1 MWAPLFCLDPET
13 LFAKIKSF
21 SLYHTKKNQ
30 QYHKVWF
37 SIPANG
43 HWGEKGGDCWN
54 TFSSA
59 VSHMKGSADVLGEY
73 TRVLTTTNQ
82 FFWSKEAAALH

>member
-1 MWAPLFCLDPET
+1 M
-13 LFAKIKSF
+13 
-21 SLYHTKKNQ
+21 
-30 QYHKVWF
+30 VV
-37 SIPANG
+37 
-43 HWGEKGGDCWN
+43 GERRGDSWN

-59 VSHMKGSADVLGEY
+59 VCHMKGSADVLGEY

>member
-1 MWAPLFCLDPET
+1 LQRSKVSAFT
-13 LFAKIKSF
+13 THKKINDTIRFGSA
-21 SLYHTKKNQ
+21 SQ
-30 QYHKVWF
+30 QILV
-37 SIPANG
+37 
-43 HWGEKGGDCWN
+43 GERRGDSWN